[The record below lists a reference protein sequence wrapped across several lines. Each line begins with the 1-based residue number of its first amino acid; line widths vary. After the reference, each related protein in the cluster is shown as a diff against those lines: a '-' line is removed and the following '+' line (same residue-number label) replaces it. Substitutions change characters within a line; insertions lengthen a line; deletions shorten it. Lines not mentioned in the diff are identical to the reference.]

1 MPIDATIF
9 TLALSPGHEVTSCV
23 STFASRPQVAAPH
36 LQASAF
42 SNKPFVLAH
51 FIICSHT
58 PEDSWQ
64 NEPVPGMLTLFST
77 VVHVCPMTLQVI
89 DGDPVQGWCPST
101 STFMPDTVMFNRV
114 RNGAPVPVGGAAA
127 HPAQLIACQTH
138 EFSDW
143 GLEDSEVLARRV
155 YFCAPP
161 GWQQLIFKF
170 IPHEPV
176 ESVRLACIWLPDT
189 VIEKV
194 SSYVSLVSQLF
205 LSTLEGHENPDASF
219 E

>member
-1 MPIDATIF
+1 
-9 TLALSPGHEVTSCV
+9 
-23 STFASRPQVAAPH
+23 
-36 LQASAF
+36 
-42 SNKPFVLAH
+42 
-51 FIICSHT
+51 
-58 PEDSWQ
+58 
-64 NEPVPGMLTLFST
+64 
-77 VVHVCPMTLQVI
+77 MTLQVI

-114 RNGAPVPVGGAAA
+114 RIGAPVPVGGAAA

-143 GLEDSEVLARRV
+143 ELEDSEVLARRV